1 LRVGPSPARKKPKRS
16 SSSNHSKFAG
26 MIKSAISADK
36 NPSGSSLQSIRK
48 YIMSNYNLKGN
59 PDSKIKV
66 TLRKLVSTGTL
77 QHASRGGLSGP
88 FKLTGSRGSKTSIG
102 GKKRSGRRRKMPTSR
117 GKGRKRKGAGKRGTR
132 AKRRK
137 GRSGMKTKKPRARKQ
152 KSGMKGRRKARS
164 KKRSRKK

>member
-1 LRVGPSPARKKPKRS
+1 
-16 SSSNHSKFAG
+16 

-48 YIMSNYNLKGN
+48 YIMSHYNLKGN

-88 FKLTGSRGSKTSIG
+88 FKLTGSRGSTTSIG
-102 GKKRSGRRRKMPTSR
+102 GKKGSQKRSRSKGRSSARGRNGSRKGGRRRKIATSR
-117 GKGRKRKGAGKRGTR
+117 GKGQKRKGAGKRGTR

-137 GRSGMKTKKPRARKQ
+137 GRSKMKTKKPRARKQ
-152 KSGMKGRRKARS
+152 KSRMKGRRKARS